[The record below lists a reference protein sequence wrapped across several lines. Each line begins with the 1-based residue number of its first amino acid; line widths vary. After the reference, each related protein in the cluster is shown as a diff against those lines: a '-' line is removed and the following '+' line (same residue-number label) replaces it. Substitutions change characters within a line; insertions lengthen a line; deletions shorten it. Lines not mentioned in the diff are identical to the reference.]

1 MTEPLW
7 TDDQGP
13 IKNVR
18 KDMPVFDAVGQEVGR
33 VEFVKM
39 GDPDAVTGEG
49 QLAPSRGVLGALR
62 RLIGGGEPGTSNQL
76 AQHLTR
82 VGFVKVDGTGLL
94 DHDAYVA
101 ADQVDQVVDDAVH
114 LSVRSEELVGE
125 L

>member
-1 MTEPLW
+1 MVEPLP
-7 TDDQGP
+7 TGDPGP

-18 KDMPVFDAVGQEVGR
+18 KDMPVFDATGREVGR

-39 GDPDAVTGEG
+39 GDPDVVTGEG
-49 QLAPSRGVLGALR
+49 QLVPSRGVLGALR

-82 VGFVKVDGTGLL
+82 IGFVKVDGTGLL
-94 DHDAYVA
+94 DRDAYVA
-101 ADQVDQVVDDAVH
+101 ADQVDKVIDEAVH

-125 L
+125 I